1 MGFWQLFKIFLKN
14 YAKLGLVTL
23 VFIMIVFND
32 LSLFHVAGSYY
43 DTSNLNIFIT
53 QASQY
58 KPLFVKG
65 NTILFALTLNIGFQ
79 LLLIFYLIK
88 NAIRQTS

>member
-1 MGFWQLFKIFLKN
+1 MFKIFLKN

-23 VFIMIVFND
+23 AFLMIVFND
-32 LSLFHVAGSYY
+32 LSLFHIAGSYY
-43 DTSNLNIFIT
+43 DTSSLEIFIA

-58 KPLFVKG
+58 KPLFVKS
-65 NTILFALTLNIGFQ
+65 NTILFTLTLNIGFQ

-88 NAIRQTS
+88 NAIRQTN